1 MTRMV
6 EENRKEIGTLKALG
20 YAKREIARKYIIYAL
35 LSSSIGI
42 LLGAVLGIEFLPRL
56 IYFLSSE
63 RYLLGGVRV
72 YYVLGP
78 IIQATVRLYSCYFRC
93 SPCCP
98 LYRDLREKPAQLL
111 QARAPKPGKRIF
123 LEYIQP
129 LWSRLSFNQKSVT
142 ETFFAI
148 NHE

>member
-72 YYVLGP
+72 YYVWG
-78 IIQATVRLYSCYFRC
+78 ANHSSYSRLYSCYFRC

-98 LYRDLREKPAQLL
+98 L
-111 QARAPKPGKRIF
+111 
-123 LEYIQP
+123 
-129 LWSRLSFNQKSVT
+129 S
-142 ETFFAI
+142 
-148 NHE
+148 

>member
-1 MTRMV
+1 MV
-6 EENRKEIGTLKALG
+6 SG
-20 YAKREIARKYIIYAL
+20 L
-35 LSSSIGI
+35 LC
-42 LLGAVLGIEFLPRL
+42 
-56 IYFLSSE
+56 
-63 RYLLGGVRV
+63 
-72 YYVLGP
+72 LGP
-78 IIQATVRLYSCYFRC
+78 IIQATVAFILATLGAALVV
-93 SPCCP
+93 